1 MLFLSLTVDNLGVFR
16 GKHTFDLA
24 PQLHHN
30 AKHGLTIF
38 RGHNG
43 AGKTTVFQ
51 ALMLTLY
58 GSGYFGDPTSA
69 QGSSHFLQSRLHH
82 SSFAKETG
90 LLDNDSIGTALSLQY
105 VQSGRTVEVQ
115 IERQWT
121 KFEHTIKEDLSIL
134 KDGRPLDVNPEDYQ
148 TWIDDLVPPGIGMLC
163 FFDAEK
169 LDALASEGQQSKI
182 LGDTLN
188 RLLGLDWV
196 HSLDS
201 DLHQFTTRKGSTRKI
216 ESLYTEGLELQ
227 TERDK
232 IENQISVLRQ
242 ELDEVS
248 QDIASCEEALTQ
260 QERKL
265 AAEGGAYAARRPV
278 LESQL
283 HTIQKEIEHLSSQI
297 RDLCG
302 ELLPFALVPELC
314 LRLSKSLTFEI
325 ESHRRQ
331 IVSNLFEEKLPEI
344 EQMLLESDVWEGLN
358 ISQNARKHLAVMLV
372 KKLKTFGELQVID
385 DHHFLHH
392 LSEPEQ
398 QRLRGWIVQ
407 SIRDVPKQTQQLGKR
422 LRVLKKDKQRIDTD
436 LQRAPDDEMLAPIH
450 EEIQRLRGVLSG
462 KQKRQTALI
471 EQIGSLQFQRDE
483 KRKELQEIIEQHDK
497 VRKNEKQLKYA
508 EQTRNVLRT
517 YKDALMRQKLRTLEV
532 TLTECFNKICHKD
545 YLLSSVQI
553 DPADLSVQLK
563 SVSGTL
569 LKLNEFSA
577 GERQLYAMSLL
588 WALRL
593 VSNLPLPLAIDTPL
607 ARLDETHRLRFIHDY
622 IPQVSDQV
630 VLFATDAEID
640 MGLLEEA
647 WFEIA
652 RVYLLNFDEQ
662 EGETKVICESD
673 FIADDR
679 QLSLLT

>member
-16 GKHTFDLA
+16 GKYTFDLT
-24 PQLHHN
+24 PHMHN
-30 AKHGLTIF
+30 NEKHGLTIF

-43 AGKTTVFQ
+43 AGKTTIFQ
-51 ALMLTLY
+51 ALMLALY
-58 GSGYFGDPTSA
+58 GPGYFGDLTST
-69 QGSSHFLQSRLHH
+69 GGYSHFLQSRLHH
-82 SSFAKETG
+82 SS
-90 LLDNDSIGTALSLQY
+90 LDNEPRSLDNESIGTALSLQY

-115 IERQWT
+115 IERQW
-121 KFEHTIKEDLSIL
+121 KKYGHTVKEYLSIL
-134 KDGRPLDVNPEDYQ
+134 KDGRPLDVNSEDYQ

-169 LDALASEGQQSKI
+169 LDALASEEQQSKI
-182 LGDTLN
+182 LSDTLN

-196 HSLDS
+196 HSLDT
-201 DLHQFTTRKGSTRKI
+201 DLNQFTTRKGSTRKI
-216 ESLYTEGLELQ
+216 EALYTEGLELQ
-227 TERDK
+227 VERDK
-232 IENQISVLRQ
+232 IEAQISVLRE
-242 ELDEVS
+242 ELDEVNL
-248 QDIASCEEALTQ
+248 DIGSCEDALTQ

-283 HTIQKEIEHLSSQI
+283 HTVQKEIEHLSSQL

-331 IVSNLFEEKLPEI
+331 IVSKLFEEKLPEI
-344 EQMLLESDVWEGLN
+344 EQMLLENDVWEGLD
-358 ISQNARKHLAVMLV
+358 ISQNARKHLAGMLV
-372 KKLKTFGELQVID
+372 EKLKTFGGLQAVD
-385 DHHFLHH
+385 DHPFLHR

-398 QRLRGWIVQ
+398 HRLRRWIVQ
-407 SIRDVPKQTQQLGKR
+407 SIREVPRQVQQLGRR
-422 LRVLKKDKQRIDTD
+422 LRTLKKEKQRIDTD
-436 LQRAPDDEMLAPIH
+436 LQRAPDDEILAPIH
-450 EEIQRLRGVLSG
+450 EEIQRLRGILSG
-462 KQKRQTALI
+462 RQKRQTALI

-532 TLTECFNKICHKD
+532 TLAECFNKICRKEH
-545 YLLSSVQI
+545 LLSSVHI
-553 DPADLSVQLK
+553 DPTDLSVQLK
-563 SVSGTL
+563 SVSGIL
-569 LKLNEFSA
+569 LKLNDFSA

-607 ARLDETHRLRFIHDY
+607 ARLDETHRLRFVHDY
-622 IPQVSDQV
+622 IPHVSDQV

-640 MGLLEEA
+640 TALLEEA
-647 WFEIA
+647 RFEVA
-652 RVYLLNFDEQ
+652 RTYQLSFDEQ
-662 EGETKVICESD
+662 QGETKVICKSD
-673 FIADDR
+673 FATDDR
-679 QLSLLT
+679 QLSLLP